1 MRIGIDSRM
10 ISMTGIGTYLRNLI
24 DGIGELDRKNEFVLF
39 MHPTDIKDFKPPGI
53 NFRIVP
59 SKSPPYS
66 VSEQILFPKKVSNLE
81 LDLIHYPHYFQPFF
95 GITPVV
101 VTIHDMIHQIFP
113 HFCPSYLHW
122 KISWLMIKRV
132 AKKSRIILTVSKN
145 SAQDIKERLHIG
157 NEKVRVIYN
166 SLPKNWGRNSN
177 KEIPVKLKS
186 FLAERSYFLYVGN
199 HKLHKNIPLLLQAF
213 SNLKKM
219 DKQICLV
226 LTGENQRFEKLISR
240 LSIESS
246 VYFLGNID
254 LEVLQGIYSNAYAL
268 VLPSLYE
275 GFGLPALE
283 AMSLGIPPIVSDAGS
298 LPEVV
303 GDAGMIFPVSDIQVL
318 ENQMLRI
325 LEDAKFREE
334 LSKKCLERAASFS
347 ILESASQTLSAYE
360 DAIEKF

>member
-24 DGIGELDRKNEFVLF
+24 DGIGELDKENEFVLF
-39 MHPTDIKDFKPPGI
+39 MHPSDIENFKSPGT
-53 NFRIVP
+53 NFKVVP
-59 SKSPPYS
+59 SKSSPYS

-132 AKKSRIILTVSKN
+132 VKKSRIILTVSKN

-213 SNLKKM
+213 SNLRKM
-219 DKQICLV
+219 NKQICLV
-226 LTGENQRFEKLISR
+226 LTGENKRFKKLISS

-246 VYFLGNID
+246 VYFLGKID
-254 LEVLQGIYSNAYAL
+254 LDVLQAIYSNAHAL

-275 GFGLPALE
+275 GFGMPLIE
-283 AMSLGIPPIVSDAGS
+283 AMTFGCPVISSNTSS
-298 LPEVV
+298 LPEIY
-303 GDAGMIFPVSDIQVL
+303 GNASMSFNPKSG
-318 ENQMLRI
+318 
-325 LEDAKFREE
+325 EE
-334 LSKKCLERAASFS
+334 LAHCMKKLVEDKNMREDLKKKGFTQSNKFSWNKCAEETFKVYSSCL
-347 ILESASQTLSAYE
+347 
-360 DAIEKF
+360 